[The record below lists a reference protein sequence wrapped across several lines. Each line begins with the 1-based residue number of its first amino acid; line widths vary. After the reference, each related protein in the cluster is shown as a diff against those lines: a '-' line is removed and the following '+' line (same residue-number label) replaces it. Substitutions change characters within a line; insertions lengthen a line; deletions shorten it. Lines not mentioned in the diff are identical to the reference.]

1 MPNLASVETVDT
13 VSTDGT
19 CIYNPAPI
27 GGTPVPTTVMVSG
40 PEGPEVLKIISGAPV
55 PYACADVVG
64 VKINP
69 LSPLPCQPGTRILR
83 PTVNTTV
90 FINGQLPAVT
100 GDEAQLIIGGT
111 PRPLTGPFQHPTI
124 VIGSNL
130 EK

>member
-13 VSTDGT
+13 PSTDGT
-19 CIYNPAPI
+19 CTYAAAPI
-27 GGTPVPTTVMVSG
+27 GGTPVPTTVMAG
-40 PEGPEVLKIISGAPV
+40 NQPLKIIAGAPV
-55 PYACADVVG
+55 PYPCADVVG

-69 LSPLPCQPGTRILR
+69 LSPLPCQPGTRTIR

-90 FINGQLPAVT
+90 IINGQLPAVT
-100 GDEAQLIIGGT
+100 GDEAQLLIGGS

-130 EK
+130 S

>member
-1 MPNLASVETVDT
+1 MPNLASIETVDT
-13 VSTDGT
+13 PSSDGT
-19 CIYNPAPI
+19 CTYAAAPI
-27 GGTPVPTTVMVSG
+27 GGAGVPTTVMAG
-40 PEGPEVLKIISGAPV
+40 NQPLKIIAGAPV

-69 LSPLPCQPGTRILR
+69 LSPLPCQPGTRTIR

-90 FINGQLPAVT
+90 IINGQLPAVT
-100 GDEAQLIIGGT
+100 GDEAQLLIGGS

-130 EK
+130 S

>member
-1 MPNLASVETVDT
+1 MPTKVIA
-13 VSTDGT
+13 
-19 CIYNPAPI
+19 
-27 GGTPVPTTVMVSG
+27 GGTP
-40 PEGPEVLKIISGAPV
+40 LKIVAGAPV
-55 PYACADVVG
+55 PYACDDVTG

-69 LSPLPCQPGTRILR
+69 LSPLPCQPGTRIIR

-100 GDEAQLIIGGT
+100 GDEAQLVIGGS

-130 EK
+130 

>member
-1 MPNLASVETVDT
+1 MPNLASIETVDT
-13 VSTDGT
+13 PSSDGT
-19 CIYNPAPI
+19 CTYPASAI
-27 GGTPVPTTVMVSG
+27 GGTPVPTKVMVG
-40 PEGPEVLKIISGAPV
+40 NQPLKIIAGAPT
-55 PYACADVVG
+55 PYACDDVEG

-83 PTVNTTV
+83 PSVNTTV

-100 GDEAQLIIGGT
+100 GDEAQLVIGGS

-130 EK
+130 S